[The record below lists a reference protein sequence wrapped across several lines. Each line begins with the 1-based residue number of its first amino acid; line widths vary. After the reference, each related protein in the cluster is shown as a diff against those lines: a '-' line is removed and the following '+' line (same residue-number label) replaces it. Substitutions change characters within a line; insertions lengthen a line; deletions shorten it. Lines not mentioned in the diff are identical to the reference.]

1 MRDSEGSSIAYQS
14 TVINGS
20 RTAFT
25 PEGDLIESGNNKLR
39 LWKRAYRTKGL
50 VNRNVIPQPAI
61 RGVAQR
67 AGTNVL
73 DLDFEIVDPDDSN
86 ATIGIIAYAGSDKL
100 VPQTWVDGTANKIGT
115 PITTNQV
122 HRVSWDVKQDWTT
135 NTGTIKFEILCQ
147 DGRTNKPVDLHFLT
161 LPFSDGNLTI
171 SRSPLK
177 DSDFQSYAKFLL
189 AKGDATFESN
199 SSLAVTYAGNQ
210 VLTSAWGVTAAGRSA
225 LLNAFGSGYRWATT
239 AEVTKAREAATPGA
253 VNNWPA
259 SVQVKPRY
267 LPGNVNEYG
276 FDVQTTSGYWM
287 IKE

>member
-1 MRDSEGSSIAYQS
+1 MRDSEGSQIVYQS
-14 TVINGS
+14 TVSNGS

-135 NTGTIKFEILCQ
+135 NTGTINLKFFARMG
-147 DGRTNKPVDLHFLT
+147 GRINRSTCTSSPCHFPMET
-161 LPFSDGNLTI
+161 
-171 SRSPLK
+171 
-177 DSDFQSYAKFLL
+177 
-189 AKGDATFESN
+189 
-199 SSLAVTYAGNQ
+199 
-210 VLTSAWGVTAAGRSA
+210 
-225 LLNAFGSGYRWATT
+225 
-239 AEVTKAREAATPGA
+239 
-253 VNNWPA
+253 
-259 SVQVKPRY
+259 
-267 LPGNVNEYG
+267 
-276 FDVQTTSGYWM
+276 
-287 IKE
+287 